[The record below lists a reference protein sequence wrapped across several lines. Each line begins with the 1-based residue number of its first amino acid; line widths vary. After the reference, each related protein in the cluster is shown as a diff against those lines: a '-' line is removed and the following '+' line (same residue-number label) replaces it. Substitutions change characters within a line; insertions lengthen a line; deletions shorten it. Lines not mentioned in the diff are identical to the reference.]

1 MTVNPESAVAINWS
15 TKKKIIV
22 NPEKVQ
28 AIALDKKKSDNSRQ
42 PLNINNQQTK
52 TVSPVEPLGIQL
64 DDRLNFK
71 NHTNN
76 ICRSAANEVNCGSTK
91 HSH

>member
-1 MTVNPESAVAINWS
+1 MTVNPQSAVAINWS
-15 TKKKIIV
+15 TKNKIIV

-71 NHTNN
+71 NHNNN
-76 ICRSAANEVNCGSTK
+76 ICR
-91 HSH
+91 